1 MIEACIFDLDG
12 VICDTAKYHFL
23 AWQKTAKSF
32 GIEFTPT
39 DNEQLKGV
47 SRIESL
53 HIILE
58 KGNVSISSAA
68 FELALDKKNTHY
80 LSLVE
85 KMTPSEILPGVEKFL
100 KELQAKN
107 IKIGL
112 GSASKNAPL
121 ILKKIG
127 LTHYFDA
134 IIDGN
139 QVINGKPNPEVF
151 LKGADAVGVHPA
163 KAVVFED
170 AVAGIDA
177 ALAGK
182 FMAVGIGEPDVLHK
196 AHLVVRGFENVD
208 LAFFQSHFDTFNA

>member
-23 AWQKTAKSF
+23 AWQKTAQSF
-32 GIEFTPT
+32 GIEFTHA
-39 DNEQLKGV
+39 DNEHLKGV
-47 SRIESL
+47 SRVDSL
-53 HIILE
+53 RLILE
-58 KGNVSISSAA
+58 KGNVSISSAE

-85 KMTPSEILPGVEKFL
+85 EMTPQEILPGVEDFL
-100 KELQAKN
+100 RELQAN
-107 IKIGL
+107 HIKIAL

-121 ILKKIG
+121 ILEKIG

-151 LKGADAVGVHPA
+151 LKGANAVGVHPA

-170 AVAGIDA
+170 AVAGVDA

-182 FMAVGIGEPDVLHK
+182 FMAVGIGEPTVLHK
-196 AHLVVRGFENVD
+196 AHIVIDGFKNTN
-208 LAFFQSHFDTFNA
+208 LALFQSHFDTLNA